1 MESKNT
7 IMQAIFS
14 ELSERNKDIM
24 ILVAKSVKVAQETDN
39 HSCNSSKNPSKQI
52 AYWKKQWRN
61 SDRKGSYFHFGNFG
75 TKGYWG
81 TKK

>member
-24 ILVAKSVKVAQETDN
+24 ILVAKSVKIAQETDN
-39 HSCNSSKNPSKQI
+39 YSHHSSKQV
-52 AYWKKQWRN
+52 AY
-61 SDRKGSYFHFGNFG
+61 G
-75 TKGYWG
+75 
-81 TKK
+81 

>member
-7 IMQAIFS
+7 TMQAIFS

-39 HSCNSSKNPSKQI
+39 HSCHSSKQTVH
-52 AYWKKQWRN
+52 
-61 SDRKGSYFHFGNFG
+61 G
-75 TKGYWG
+75 
-81 TKK
+81 